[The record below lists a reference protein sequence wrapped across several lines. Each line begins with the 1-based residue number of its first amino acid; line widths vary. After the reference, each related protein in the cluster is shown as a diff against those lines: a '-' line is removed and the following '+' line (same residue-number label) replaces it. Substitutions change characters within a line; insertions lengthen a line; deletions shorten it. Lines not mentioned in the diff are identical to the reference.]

1 VQTRNAPGGFPYPR
15 RALEPPARIV
25 LEPDGRIL
33 VRAPA
38 PARERWSWVLYDFA
52 NTIFSMNVVTLY
64 FAVWIVTERGAS
76 NTAYSLATSLSSATV
91 LVLAPWIGAVSDA
104 SGRRKPWVVGLTL
117 LCVAATFALWPLSR
131 GGTPP
136 GTGLLPLLAA
146 FAVANTAYQLALPP
160 YNAMLPELVPASD
173 LGKLS
178 GLGTAVGYLGSIAG
192 VLLVAPAVTGGFGM
206 RAGGRAASFAP
217 TAGLFLLFSL
227 PLFLFCRDHL
237 ARPRG
242 EAPRVDP
249 RAIARELTAAFREAR
264 RYPGLT
270 RFVVSSY
277 FYQDALGT
285 AISFM
290 ALYAVAVLGLPAG
303 GEIRLFVTLTIPAI
317 VGAFL
322 AGRACDRWGPR
333 RTLGLVLA
341 GWIAGLLAIALA
353 PSLSS
358 FWIGGSLVGFFF
370 GGIWSAERPLL
381 LTLVPAAESG
391 RFFGLLSLSARAAA
405 IAGPLLWAAI
415 VDGLSGALGRNAAYR
430 FAVASLALMMGVALW
445 LLRGVPDRVAQEPP
459 SHKMPDQ

>member
-1 VQTRNAPGGFPYPR
+1 MEPTPR
-15 RALEPPARIV
+15 VL

-38 PARERWSWVLYDFA
+38 PARERWSWALYDFA

-76 NTAYSLATSLSSATV
+76 NTAYSLATSISSAAV

-104 SGRRKPWVVGLTL
+104 SRRRKPWVVGLTL
-117 LCVAATFALWPLSR
+117 LCVAATLALSPLSR
-131 GGTPP
+131 GGMPSRA
-136 GTGLLPLLAA
+136 GLVTLLAV

-160 YNAMLPELVPASD
+160 YNAMLPELVPPSD
-173 LGKLS
+173 RGKLS

-192 VLLVAPAVTGGFGM
+192 VLLVAPAVTGGLGFP
-206 RAGGRAASFAP
+206 AGGRAASFAP
-217 TAGLFLLFSL
+217 TALLFLLFSL
-227 PLFLFCRDHL
+227 PLFFFCHDHL
-237 ARPRG
+237 ARPRA
-242 EAPRVDP
+242 ETPPARPLAV
-249 RAIARELTAAFREAR
+249 ARELSATFRDAR
-264 RYPGLT
+264 RHPGLL

-290 ALYAVAVLGLPAG
+290 ALYAVAVLGLPVG

-333 RTLGLVLA
+333 RTLRLVLV
-341 GWIAGLLAIALA
+341 GWIVGLLVIALA
-353 PSLSS
+353 PSLSG
-358 FWIGGSLVGFFF
+358 FWIGGFLVGLFF

-391 RFFGLLSLSARAAA
+391 RFFGLLALSARAAA
-405 IAGPLLWAAI
+405 IVGPLLWAAI
-415 VDGLSGALGRNAAYR
+415 VDGLSERIGPHAAYR
-430 FAVASLALMMGVALW
+430 IAVGSLTLMMLVALW
-445 LLRGVPDRVAQEPP
+445 LLGGVPDRVAEEPLP
-459 SHKMPDQ
+459 SHRMPA